1 MPRGSYAV
9 LERVCGVVEI
19 VTRNLHG
26 DAVELDVRTQRDVL
40 VEGRL
45 VENRIGAG
53 RNVGPVADVA
63 GVDLGLAAPGL
74 GIHVEAGTRV
84 SATTVGIVG
93 RGGIDVVVDQ
103 IVDLIDVE
111 LISTTAQRLVHHI
124 GYHDGIG

>member
-9 LERVCGVVEI
+9 LERVCRVVEI

-26 DAVELDVRTQRDVL
+26 DAVELNVRTQRDVL

-45 VENRIGAG
+45 VENCIGAG
-53 RNVGPVADVA
+53 RNIGPVADVG

-84 SATTVGIVG
+84 SAATAGVAGG
-93 RGGIDVVVDQ
+93 RGVGVVVDQ

-111 LISTTAQRLVHHI
+111 LVATTAQRLVHHI
-124 GYHDGIG
+124 GHHD